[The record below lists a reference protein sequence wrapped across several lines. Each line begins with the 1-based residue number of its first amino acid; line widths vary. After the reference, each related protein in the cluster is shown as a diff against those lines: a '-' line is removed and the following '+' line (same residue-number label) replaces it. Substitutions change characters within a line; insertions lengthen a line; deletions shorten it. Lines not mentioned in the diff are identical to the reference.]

1 MMQRHGIAT
10 IVLSVAVSLLPGSA
24 GAQDGT
30 MMPAPSAPKFAM
42 PSLAMRGPSVL
53 TAMATNSDEQ
63 VMQLA
68 ASGRVWQQA
77 AAKALAESSS
87 RTVAGP
93 TSRPAMAFVGPL
105 PVPKVTLTS
114 GFGLRVHPLSGEL
127 RNHDGIDLAAAFG
140 TPVRA
145 TSDGIVEK
153 ASWFG
158 GYGLFVALRTGPAME
173 TRYGHMSRLLVT
185 PGQSVR
191 AGDIIGLVG
200 STGRSTGPHLHYEVR
215 ISGRPV
221 NPLPYLSRK
230 ASIF

>member
-1 MMQRHGIAT
+1 MQGLGIAT
-10 IVLSVAVSLLPGSA
+10 FALSIGVALLPSSA
-24 GAQDGT
+24 TAQDASALA
-30 MMPAPSAPKFAM
+30 APSAPKFAM
-42 PSLAMRGPSVL
+42 PALATRAPTVL
-53 TAMATNSDEQ
+53 TALATDNGE
-63 VMQLA
+63 VFMQLA
-68 ASGRVWQQA
+68 ASGRTWQQA
-77 AAKALAESSS
+77 AAKALADSALRADS
-87 RTVAGP
+87 RVTP
-93 TSRPAMAFVGPL
+93 RPALAFVGAL
-105 PVPKVTLTS
+105 PVPRVTLTS